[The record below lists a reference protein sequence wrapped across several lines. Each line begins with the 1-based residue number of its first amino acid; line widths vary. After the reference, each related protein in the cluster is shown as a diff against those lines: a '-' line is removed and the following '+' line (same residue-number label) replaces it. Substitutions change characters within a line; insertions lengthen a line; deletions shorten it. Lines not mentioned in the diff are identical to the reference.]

1 MSFNEN
7 LNEKVVPAV
16 MKFVNMKGII
26 ALKDGMLYT
35 LPLNIVGS
43 ILLLIACFPLTAF
56 TDFMANT
63 FGASWND
70 PLFKA
75 QGSTMNIMA
84 IIGLIGMAYIYA
96 RNENVEPFSASC
108 IALSTY
114 LILNNNFVEYTPEGA
129 TEAVQVGGVIPMQWT
144 GGQGMFTAIIVSISV
159 AAIYS
164 WFIHKGIRIKMPE
177 GVPEGVVNS
186 FSALIPAT
194 AIILGATVIYTVFK
208 FGFHTSLPE
217 MIYGF
222 IQTPLQ
228 AASDSLGGAI
238 LISFFVPFL
247 WFFGIHGGVT
257 VGGMV
262 GSLLMANTM
271 DNAALQAAGTLD
283 LAHGAHIVVQQ
294 FLDNFINLSGSGQT
308 IGVVLFMLF
317 FAKSAQFKELGK
329 LAAPSGLFNIN
340 EPILFGIPVVM
351 NPIMGVPFI
360 LVPVINS
367 ILLYMAIKVQ
377 ILPPMGGQL
386 PPWTTPPIISGF
398 ILGGWKYAVAQAV
411 VLVVGFFI
419 YLPFLKKIDTM
430 NYEQE
435 LQAKNA

>member
-1 MSFNEN
+1 MSFNQT

-43 ILLLIACFPLTAF
+43 ILLLIACFPVQLF
-56 TDFMANT
+56 TDAMANT
-63 FGASWND
+63 FGPSWND
-70 PLFKA
+70 PLFKC

-84 IIGLIGMAYIYA
+84 IVGLMGMAYIYA
-96 RNENVEPFSASC
+96 KNENVEPFSASV
-108 IALSTY
+108 IALSSY
-114 LILNNNFVEYTPEGA
+114 LILNDNFVNYTPEGA
-129 TEAVQVGGVIPMQWT
+129 SEAVQVGGVIPMQWT
-144 GGQGMFTAIIVSISV
+144 GGQGMFTAIFTSLIV
-159 AAIYS
+159 AAIYA
-164 WFIHKGIRIKMPE
+164 WFIHKDIRIKMPE

-194 AIILGATVIYTVFK
+194 AILIGSTIIYAIFK
-208 FGFHTSLPE
+208 FGFNNSLPGI
-217 MIYGF
+217 IYNF
-222 IQTPLQ
+222 VQTPLQ
-228 AASDSLGGAI
+228 AASDSLGGVI
-238 LISFFVPFL
+238 LIAFAVPFL

-262 GSLLMANTM
+262 GSLLTANTM
-271 DNAALQAAGTLD
+271 DNAALQVAGTLD
-283 LAHGAHIVVQQ
+283 LEHGAHIVVQQ
-294 FLDNFINLSGSGQT
+294 FLDNFINLSGSSQT

-360 LVPVINS
+360 LVPVVNA
-367 ILLYMAIKVQ
+367 ILLYMAIRLQ

-386 PPWTTPPIISGF
+386 PPWTTPPIISGA
-398 ILGGWKYAVAQAV
+398 ILGGWKYALAQAV
-411 VLVVGFFI
+411 LLAVGFFI
-419 YLPFLKKIDTM
+419 YFPFVKKVDTM

-435 LQAKNA
+435 LAAQK